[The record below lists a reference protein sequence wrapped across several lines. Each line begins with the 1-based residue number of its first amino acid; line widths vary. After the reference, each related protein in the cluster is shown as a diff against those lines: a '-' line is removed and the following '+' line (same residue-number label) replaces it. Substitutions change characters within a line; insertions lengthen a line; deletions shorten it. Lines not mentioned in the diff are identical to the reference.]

1 MADLTG
7 IIEEIKKTNR
17 RDAIDFVRNKKIKEL
32 ADTTNRNVI
41 CYYSG
46 FLENL
51 DHPDVA
57 ISDKDVNGF
66 MTAVHGL
73 DKSKGLDLII
83 HSPGG
88 SVSATEAIGNYLKNE
103 FKNDIRVFVPQLAMS
118 CGAMLSCIGRTIFMG
133 RHSSIGPVDPQ
144 LGGISA
150 YNVIQEF
157 DEAKKDILRDE
168 KTIPYWQLTLG
179 GYPVGFLKICNMA
192 VSLSED
198 VLLRWLNT
206 GTMFDGISR
215 DAKAK
220 RIKKIADY
228 LNNNEHTKMHDRHID
243 VLKAK
248 EIGLNVTDLEDDQR
262 LQDAVLSVHHAF
274 MVTFQNTTAIKII
287 ENQVDKRFIML
298 NLLQN

>member
-7 IIEEIKKTNR
+7 IIEEIRKTNR
-17 RDAIDFVRNKKIKEL
+17 LDAIDFVRNEKIKTL
-32 ADTTNRNVI
+32 ADTTGRNVI

-46 FLENL
+46 FLENS
-51 DHPDVA
+51 DHPDIA
-57 ISDKDVNGF
+57 ISDKDMNGF

-118 CGAMLSCIGRTIFMG
+118 GGTMLSCIGRTIFMG

-157 DEAKKDILRDE
+157 CEAKKDILKE
-168 KTIPYWQLTLG
+168 GKTIPYWQLTLG
-179 GYPVGFLKICNMA
+179 GYPVGFLKRCKMA
-192 VSLSED
+192 VSLSQD
-198 VLLRWLNT
+198 VLFRWLDT
-206 GTMFDGISR
+206 GTMFEGLD
-215 DAKAK
+215 KTTK
-220 RIKKIADY
+220 VNRIKKIASY

-243 VLKAK
+243 ILKAK
-248 EIGLNVTDLEDDQR
+248 EIGLDITDLESDQE

-298 NLLQN
+298 NVPQR